1 MSTTSSA
8 SSSDA
13 SIPGTS
19 GQLQTLAKF
28 QQLYHSYRRDKDQE
42 ADSHT
47 VYAAKLR
54 SALAA
59 QERKA
64 DEAVRHRQLT
74 ALSSSL
80 MQPPA
85 AAPPAPSDSTAVR
98 QLLADMELKS
108 SALKNVT
115 QSMSKLQSEVHV
127 QQAREDEIRAE
138 YQRQVGTQGRLL
150 FPMWRMLDVHV
161 RGLDSSTQHPAP

>member
-1 MSTTSSA
+1 MSTSSA

-13 SIPGTS
+13 SGSLPGTS

-47 VYAAKLR
+47 LYAAKLR

-64 DEAVRHRQLT
+64 DEAVRHRQLAAPST
-74 ALSSSL
+74 SL
-80 MQPPA
+80 LQPPVA
-85 AAPPAPSDSTAVR
+85 LPAPSDTTAVR

-115 QSMSKLQSEVHV
+115 QSMSKLQSEVHI

-138 YQRQVGTQGRLL
+138 YQRQVGGHTQGRLL
-150 FPMWRMLDVHV
+150 CLCSTWRMLDVHV
-161 RGLDSSTQHPAP
+161 RRLI